1 MAAVKF
7 SAFAVVFLSLFAPLQ
22 AAAVEP
28 DATCRGAQAT
38 IIGTEE
44 DDVLLGTDGEDIV
57 VGGGGDDQIRT
68 GDGNDLVCPGPGDG
82 GPADEGFDEIHTEG
96 GEDGVVPSEGPSMID
111 MGAGEDYVEGG
122 GGADQIKG
130 GGGDDYLEGAEGS
143 DEIEGDDG
151 DDYLDAGEG
160 DDTLRAGTGID
171 YLDAGPGIDTLE
183 AAVDDGAGEGIP
195 GDAELGGDY
204 YEGDEG
210 DDLLR
215 GGPGEEYLDGEEG
228 EDELLGGGGEDY
240 LDAGEEGDDLVGGP
254 GLDAF
259 DAGEG
264 DDQLDAVDREADL
277 FLDCGAGEDGLTA
290 DAVED
295 DAASRVECE
304 QVDERALSDTNGDG
318 LVRVAVLGDSYI
330 AGVGAVDP
338 GEPYDT
344 GTDVSGNRC
353 RRTSHSWGPKIAA
366 LLGATGDDL
375 LFAACNGATS
385 ADVVSKGQEAQSD
398 PGVHGSLPQVTVL
411 RDWGEIAPAD
421 VVLLGIG
428 GNDVGFAGLVSDC
441 LMGPCLWFAE
451 DRLKSVAFQERYRL
465 ADTYRAVLNA
475 AREENPD
482 AELWVANYPNALAAE
497 VCEEVG
503 YLPGVGRV
511 NGYGIDVAEQVF
523 LRDAFLDALN
533 ESVAW
538 AAAAAGADL
547 LDLEDL
553 AAGHELCSEDP
564 YFNGVSPGF
573 QGDGPWIV
581 SARTAHPN
589 KAGHAY
595 FAEALGSEYG
605 WDLGSGAPEPAGGSG
620 EPPVLVGSLK
630 LGPDPISLQDTA
642 PAEVLFR
649 PGGQVHLK
657 VTSAPLGRY
666 RLVVRSLP
674 TVVAEITMPVSG
686 ELEAS
691 FEVPPWLAPHS
702 HWLTLENAS
711 GEPILS
717 AILQVGAAPG
727 CEIGEDDSDG
737 DGDGLPDRCD
747 EEPADGPEADFDADG
762 VDNVEDNCP
771 LTTNSGQADVDADD
785 LGDACDPDQGGDPTT
800 GYRLPEPEPE
810 PEIDPEP
817 KPELPVAPGLPSSP
831 GTPPAATSAPGAAT
845 APKRARCK
853 RPQGKQRSSARGKPR
868 HREGRRKVSKCP
880 KRKHKQRKQRSGR

>member
-1 MAAVKF
+1 MAAVRF
-7 SAFAVVFLSLFAPLQ
+7 SAFAVIFLSLFAPLR

-44 DDVLLGTDGEDIV
+44 DDLLLGTDGEDVV
-57 VGGGGDDQIRT
+57 VGGGGSDQILT
-68 GDGNDLVCPGPGDG
+68 GGGDDLVCPGPGDG
-82 GPADEGFDEIHTEG
+82 GPADEGFDEVRTG
-96 GEDGVVPSEGPSMID
+96 GGDDVVTPGDGPSTID
-111 MGAGEDYVEGG
+111 TGEGEDYVEGG
-122 GGADQIKG
+122 GGADRIEG
-130 GGGDDYLEGAEGS
+130 AGGDDYLEGGAGP
-143 DEIEGDDG
+143 DEIEGGDE
-151 DDYLDAGEG
+151 DDYLDGGEG
-160 DDTLRAGTGID
+160 EDTLRAGAGID
-171 YLDAGPGIDTLE
+171 YLDAGPDADTLE
-183 AAVDDGAGEGIP
+183 AAVDNGAGEGIS

-210 DDLLR
+210 DDLLH

-228 EDELLGGGGEDY
+228 DDELLGGGGEDY
-240 LDAGEEGDDLVGGP
+240 LDGGEDGDDLVGGP

-259 DAGEG
+259 EAGEG
-264 DDQLDAVDREADL
+264 DDRLDAVDRGADSAL
-277 FLDCGAGEDGLTA
+277 ECGVGEDELTVDA
-290 DAVED
+290 DG
-295 DAASRVECE
+295 DADVSRVECE
-304 QVDERALSDTNGDG
+304 QVKERALSDTNGDG

-338 GEPYDT
+338 GEPYDS
-344 GTDVSGNRC
+344 GTDTPGNRC

-385 ADVVSKGQEAQSD
+385 PDVVSKGQEAHSD
-398 PGVHGSLPQVTVL
+398 HGVHGSLPQVTVL
-411 RDWGEIAPAD
+411 RDWGEVAPAD

-451 DRLKSVAFQERYRL
+451 DRLESLAFQERYRL
-465 ADTYRAVLNA
+465 ADTYRAVLSA

-523 LRDAFLDALN
+523 LRDTFLATLN

-547 LDLEDL
+547 LDLENL
-553 AAGHELCSEDP
+553 AAGHELCSEEP

-573 QGDGPWIV
+573 QGDGPWVV

-589 KAGHAY
+589 KAGHAH
-595 FAEALGSEYG
+595 FAEALVDEYG
-605 WDLGSGAPEPAGGSG
+605 SDLGSGAPEPAGGSG

-649 PGGQVHLK
+649 PGDQVHLK
-657 VTSAPLGRY
+657 VTTAPPGKY

-674 TVVAEITMPVSG
+674 AVIAELTVPESG
-686 ELEAS
+686 QLETS
-691 FEVPPWLAPHS
+691 FEVPAWLGPHS
-702 HWLTLENAS
+702 HRLTLESND
-711 GEPILS
+711 GEPLLS
-717 AILQVGAAPG
+717 AVLQVGVAPG
-727 CEIGEDDSDG
+727 CELEAGDADG
-737 DGDGLPDRCD
+737 DGDGVPDRCD
-747 EEPADGPEADFDADG
+747 DESLDGPLADVDG
-762 VDNVEDNCP
+762 DGADNVTDNCP
-771 LTTNSGQADVDADD
+771 LVADPAQVDTDSD
-785 LGDACDPDQGGDPTT
+785 GLGDACDPSQGGDPTA

-810 PEIDPEP
+810 PETEPEP
-817 KPELPVAPGLPSSP
+817 NPDPPSVPGLSP
-831 GTPPAATSAPGAAT
+831 APALPPAAISPSGSKP
-845 APKRARCK
+845 APKRAKCK
-853 RPQGKQRSSARGKPR
+853 R
-868 HREGRRKVSKCP
+868 P
-880 KRKHKQRKQRSGR
+880 KRKHRGSAEKKARDREWKAPKCSKHKHRRRQ